1 MSTPTSAQATTTPSH
16 TASQFGLLAA
26 IVVFAALAPSVLMTA
41 PAIAGQLAS
50 QWQLSPGQIGNLF
63 ASELAAM
70 SLATLPA
77 YWWLPRSNWRRAALL
92 AGLVFISANLASSL
106 VSDYYS
112 LMSARVASGLAG
124 GSLMILCISC
134 AASTANRDRVYGLW
148 VMGQLILGA
157 AGLAVLPTL
166 FEHHGLEAC
175 YLILAGLMA
184 CCLPLARAF
193 PAGAMPPQARQQAR
207 PFPRLLASLGILAVL
222 TFYISISGIW
232 TFIGAIAG
240 AAGINAQA
248 SGEILATA
256 TLLGILG
263 AATASTIGNRFAR
276 RPLLLLGYALL
287 LAGTLLLLDQPGQ
300 IRFVIAALMFKF
312 TWTFVLPFI
321 LASLAELDSS
331 GRLMNTVN
339 LVIGG
344 GLAIGPALAGQLIE
358 RSGTF
363 SGLLVGG
370 AVAASLSLALMLVVN
385 RRPRDAA

>member
-1 MSTPTSAQATTTPSH
+1 MPTPTSARAAAKPRA
-16 TASQFGLLAA
+16 ASQFGLLTA
-26 IVVFAALAPSVLMTA
+26 IVVFAALAPGILMTA

-50 QWQLSPGQIGNLF
+50 QWQLSPTQIGNLF

-77 YWWLPRSNWRRAALL
+77 YWWLSRINWRRAALL

-106 VSDYYS
+106 VSDYGS
-112 LMSARVASGLAG
+112 LLSARVVSGLAG

-134 AASTANRDRVYGLW
+134 AATTANRDRVYGLW
-148 VMGQLILGA
+148 VMGQLVLGA
-157 AGLAVLPTL
+157 AGLAVLPAL
-166 FEHHGLEAC
+166 FEHHGLEVC
-175 YLILAGLMA
+175 YLILAGLMG
-184 CCLPLARAF
+184 CCLPLVRAF
-193 PAGAMPPQARQQAR
+193 PAGAMPPQAQRQTR

-222 TFYISISGIW
+222 TFYICISGIW

-240 AAGINAQA
+240 AAGINPQT
-248 SGEILATA
+248 SGEILAIA

-263 AATASTIGNRFAR
+263 AATASIIGNRFAR

-287 LAGTLLLLDQPGQ
+287 LAGTLLLLEHPGQ

-358 RSGTF
+358 RSGAF
-363 SGLLVGG
+363 GGLLIGG
-370 AVAASLSLALMLVVN
+370 AVVASLSLALMLVVN